1 MRGKGKARLIALAAG
16 IGFAL
21 SACAR
26 DNFPQNTLA
35 PQGPQAQ
42 KIDTLFQWVFWI
54 AVVVFFLVEGAL
66 VYFAIKYRHR
76 PGRPVPAQ
84 VHGNT
89 RLEVAWTIIPAVLLA
104 GIAVPTIATVFE
116 LARKPAN
123 ALEITVTGRQWWWEV
138 EYPGAHVTTAN
149 EVHIPTGQPVY
160 ITLRSQGSGSQG
172 GTGPLLGPVIHSFWI
187 PRLAGKQDVVPGRDN
202 HLTLEAP
209 NPGTYLGQ
217 CTEYCGL
224 SHANMRMRVVAQAPQ
239 DFQAWLQQQLQ
250 PAEQP
255 PADVLAIMDRLTC
268 GGCHTLN
275 GVSGSIGPYAGTI
288 GPNLT
293 HLAERDAF
301 AGDTFPRTDNNL
313 GDWVRD
319 APGMKPGADM
329 PSFKD
334 QLSDADIRAL
344 VTYLQSLT

>member
-1 MRGKGKARLIALAAG
+1 MRRRGKARLVALAAG

-42 KIDTLFQWVFWI
+42 KIDNLFQPVFWI

-89 RLEVAWTIIPAVLLA
+89 RLEVTWTIIPAVLLA

-209 NPGTYLGQ
+209 NPGTYVGQ

-250 PAEQP
+250 PAAEP
-255 PADVLAIMDRLTC
+255 PPDVLAVMERLQC

-275 GVSGSIGPYAGTI
+275 TSSDSTAAFVGTI

-293 HLAERDAF
+293 HFAGRDAF
-301 AGDTFPRTDNNL
+301 GGDTFPRTDDNL
-313 GDWVRD
+313 GNWLRD
-319 APGMKPGADM
+319 APAMKPGADM
-329 PSFKD
+329 PSFTD
-334 QLSDADIRAL
+334 QLSDADVRAL
-344 VTYLQSLT
+344 VSYLQSLT

>member
-1 MRGKGKARLIALAAG
+1 MRGRTKRLFALAAG
-16 IGFAL
+16 VGIAL

-35 PQGPQAQ
+35 PQGPEAQ
-42 KIDTLFQWVFWI
+42 KIDNLFQPVFWI

-66 VYFAIKYRHR
+66 LYFAIKYRHR

-89 RLEVAWTIIPAVLLA
+89 RLEVTWTIIPAVLLA
-104 GIAVPTIATVFE
+104 GIAVPTLATIFD

-123 ALEITVTGRQWWWEV
+123 ALEITVTGHQWWWEV
-138 EYPGAHVTTAN
+138 EYSDAHVKTAN

-160 ITLRSQGSGSQG
+160 ITLRSGISGSQNG
-172 GTGPLLGPVIHSFWI
+172 VGPALGPVIHSFWI

-202 HLTLEAP
+202 HLTIEAP
-209 NPGTYLGQ
+209 NPGEYLGQ

-224 SHANMRMRVVAQAPQ
+224 SHANMRMRVVAQSPP
-239 DFQAWLQQQLQ
+239 DFRAWLQKQLE
-250 PAEQP
+250 PAAQP
-255 PADVLAIMDRLTC
+255 PPDVLAIMDRVAC
-268 GGCHTLN
+268 SGCHTLD
-275 GVSGSIGPYAGTI
+275 GVSGQTGPYLGII

-293 HLAERDAF
+293 HFAGRDAF
-301 AGDTFPRTDNNL
+301 AGDTFDRTDHNL
-313 GDWVRD
+313 AKWLLD
-319 APGMKPGADM
+319 APAQKPGADM
-329 PSFKD
+329 PSFEG

-344 VTYLQSLT
+344 VAYLQSLS

>member
-1 MRGKGKARLIALAAG
+1 MRGRGKARLVALAAG
-16 IGFAL
+16 VLFVL

-26 DNFPQNTLA
+26 DDFPQNTLA
-35 PQGPQAQ
+35 PQGPQAH
-42 KIDTLFQWVFWI
+42 KIDQLFQPVFWI
-54 AVVVFFLVEGAL
+54 AVAVFFLVEGAL
-66 VYFAIKYRHR
+66 VYFVIRYRHR
-76 PGRPVPAQ
+76 PGRGVPAQ

-89 RLEVAWTIIPAVLLA
+89 RLEVTWTIIPAVLLA

-123 ALEITVTGRQWWWEV
+123 ALEITVTGHQWWWEV
-138 EYPGAHVTTAN
+138 EYPSSHVVTAN

-160 ITLRSQGSGSQG
+160 ITLRSGISGSQN
-172 GTGPLLGPVIHSFWI
+172 GTGPALGPVIHSFWI

-202 HLTLEAP
+202 HLTIEAP

-250 PAEQP
+250 PAAAQP
-255 PADVLAIMDRLTC
+255 PPDVLVIMQRLGC
-268 GGCHTLN
+268 GGCHTIG
-275 GVSGSIGPYAGTI
+275 GVENFVGTI

-293 HLAERDAF
+293 HFAARDAF
-301 AGDTFPRTDNNL
+301 AGDTFARNDENL
-313 GDWVRD
+313 AKWLRD
-319 APGMKPGADM
+319 APGQKPGADM
-329 PSFKD
+329 PSFEGK
-334 QLSDADIRAL
+334 LSDADVSAL
-344 VTYLQSLT
+344 VAYLDSLS

>member
-1 MRGKGKARLIALAAG
+1 MRGRGKARLIALAAG
-16 IGFAL
+16 VGFAL
-21 SACAR
+21 TACAR

-35 PQGPQAQ
+35 PQGPQAE
-42 KIDTLFQWVFWI
+42 KIDHLFQPVFWI
-54 AVVVFFLVEGAL
+54 AAVVFFLVEGAL

-89 RLEVAWTIIPAVLLA
+89 RLEVTWTIIPAVLLA
-104 GIAVPTIATVFE
+104 GIAVPTIATIFD
-116 LARKPAN
+116 LARKPTN
-123 ALEITVTGRQWWWEV
+123 ALEITVTGHQWWWEV
-138 EYPGAHVTTAN
+138 EYPGSNMITAN
-149 EVHIPTGQPVY
+149 EVHIPTGKPVY
-160 ITLRSQGSGSQG
+160 ITLRSQESGSQG

-202 HLTLEAP
+202 HLTIEAP
-209 NPGTYLGQ
+209 DPGTYLGQ

-224 SHANMRMRVVAQAPQ
+224 SHANMRMRVIAQSPQ

-250 PAEQP
+250 PAAP
-255 PADVLAIMDRLTC
+255 PPPDVLAIMQNLQC
-268 GGCHTLN
+268 AGCHTIN
-275 GVSGSIGPYAGTI
+275 GLDAFVGTI

-293 HLAERDAF
+293 HLADRDAF
-301 AGDTFPRTDNNL
+301 AGDTFPLDANNL
-313 GDWVRD
+313 ADWLRD

-334 QLSDADIRAL
+334 QLSDADVRAL
-344 VTYLQSLT
+344 VAYLQSLR

>member
-1 MRGKGKARLIALAAG
+1 MRGRGKARLIALAAG
-16 IGFAL
+16 AGFAL

-42 KIDTLFQWVFWI
+42 KIDTLFQWTFWI

-89 RLEVAWTIIPAVLLA
+89 RLEVTWTIIPAVLLA
-104 GIAVPTIATVFE
+104 GIAVPTIATIFE
-116 LARKPAN
+116 LARKPVN
-123 ALEITVTGRQWWWEV
+123 ALEITVTGRQWWWQV
-138 EYPGAHVTTAN
+138 EYPNANVTTAN
-149 EVHIPTGQPVY
+149 EVHIPTGVPVY
-160 ITLRSQGSGSQG
+160 ITLRSEASGSQG

-202 HLTLEAP
+202 HLTIEAP
-209 NPGTYLGQ
+209 DPGTYLGQ

-224 SHANMRMRVVAQAPQ
+224 SHANMRMRVVAQPPQ
-239 DFQAWLQQQLQ
+239 DFQAWLQQQLK
-250 PAEQP
+250 PAAQP
-255 PADVLAIMDRLTC
+255 PSDVLSIMQNLQC
-268 GGCHTLN
+268 AGCHT
-275 GVSGSIGPYAGTI
+275 IGGLDSFVGTI
-288 GPNLT
+288 GPDLT
-293 HLAERDAF
+293 HLADRDSF
-301 AGDTFPRTDNNL
+301 AGDTFPLTGDNL
-313 GDWVRD
+313 ADWVRD
-319 APGMKPGADM
+319 APAMKPGADM

-334 QLSDADIRAL
+334 QLSDADVRAL
-344 VTYLQSLT
+344 VAYLLSLK